1 MRKIVLSIFI
11 TLFFFTGIYSQNIVK
26 GIVIDSDSEDPLQGV
41 LVSVL
46 STPSSQVTDLN
57 GAFMLKNLSNG
68 SYIVEIK
75 LVGYETQN
83 FPVEFLGKT
92 IDLGTILFYK
102 DITEDQDLSLITI
115 TDDELND
122 DASAADNISGLLQAS
137 RDIYLRTAAF
147 EFSSSFYRIK
157 GLDSENGKV
166 LINGIDMN
174 KLYSGR
180 PQWSNWG
187 GLNDVLRNQEFSNGL
202 TPSAY
207 TFGGI
212 LGSTNM
218 NVRASQQRAGTRV
231 SYSSSNRSYVHRMM
245 ATHSSGMTESGW
257 AYTVSASRRSANEG
271 FVEGTMYNANSFF
284 ASIEKKFNDNHSLN
298 FTSITAFN
306 RRGKSAPQTQ
316 EVFDLK
322 GIQYNSYWG
331 YQNNK
336 IRNSRIKDVSEPIL
350 MLNHYWTINESTSL
364 NTNVSYQFGKTGN
377 SRIDNNGT
385 RVDGTAVDGNG
396 NPYIVNLGASNPDPT
411 YYQKLPSYGLRQG
424 YSNIYGIQ
432 QDFLNDGQLN
442 WNSLYNANL
451 NPKNGGNSSYVL
463 YEDRND
469 DTQFTVNS
477 ILDKEISENIAI
489 NARVQYTKLESKN
502 FAEVIDLLGGTG
514 YLDADSFADSF
525 DEKQN
530 DLLNPLNVVAEGD
543 KFKYNFNLNSNVID
557 AFVQGQFKYNKVDFY
572 IAGNVSTT
580 SHQRDG
586 LFQNGGF
593 ASNSLGKSEKL
604 SFTNYGAKGGA
615 TYKLTGR
622 HLFDINAGYLTKAP
636 NLRNSFS
643 NSRENN
649 SIVSKLVGGI
659 PVNNLINEKV
669 LSADASYIFR
679 GPILQ
684 AKLTGFYTKIQDA
697 TEISFFFADGIGG
710 DNTAFV
716 QEILSGIDKK
726 HFGAEF
732 GIEAQVTP
740 TIKLKA
746 AGNFGQYTYDN
757 NPNLYLTT
765 ENNTRSQDAG
775 FVDGRKDFGTSNL
788 KNYKLAA
795 GPQTAYSV
803 GFEYRDPNYW
813 FVGATANFFDNVY
826 VDIAPLTRTS
836 NFADDGGV
844 PFNDYDPEIARQLLQ
859 QEQFDNY
866 MVVNMIGGKSW
877 KIGNQ
882 YISLFASL
890 GNIFDT
896 KYKSGG
902 FEQGRNANYRQLKE
916 DKGLDT
922 PVFGNKY
929 WFGRGTTYF
938 LNISYRF

>member
-1 MRKIVLSIFI
+1 MKNFI
-11 TLFFFTGIYSQNIVK
+11 TTLLLFFGIIFGTVAQNVIK
-26 GIVIDSDSEDPLQGV
+26 GVVVDSEKNTQLKGVAINVKKNTANTFTNDNGVFILQ
-41 LVSVL
+41 
-46 STPSSQVTDLN
+46 
-57 GAFMLKNLSNG
+57 NLTNG
-68 SYIVEIK
+68 SYVLEISFK
-75 LVGYETQN
+75 GYETQN
-83 FPVEFLGKT
+83 FPVELSGT
-92 IDLGTILFYK
+92 TVDLGTVLLY
-102 DITEDQDLSLITI
+102 EDLSEEEDLSTVTL

-122 DASAADNISGLLQAS
+122 DTSAADNISGLLQAS

-147 EFSSSFYRIK
+147 EFSSSFFRIR

-166 LINGIDMN
+166 LINGIEMN
-174 KLYSGR
+174 KLYNGR

-202 TPSAY
+202 RASDY

-212 LGSTNM
+212 LGSTNI
-218 NVRASQQRAGTRV
+218 NVRPSEQRTGTRI
-231 SYSSSNRSYVHRMM
+231 SYASSNRSYIHRAM
-245 ATHSSGMTESGW
+245 ATHSTGLSEDGW
-257 AYTVSASRRSANEG
+257 AFTVAASRREGREG
-271 FVEGTMYNANSFF
+271 FVDGTMYNATSFF
-284 ASIEKKFNDNHSLN
+284 GSVEKKFNDKHSLS
-298 FTSITAFN
+298 FTSITALN

-316 EVFDLK
+316 EVFDLR

-331 YQNNK
+331 TQDGK
-336 IRNSRIKDVSEPIL
+336 IRNSRIKEVSEPIL
-350 MLNHYWTINESTSL
+350 MLNHYWDINETTSL
-364 NTNVSYQFGKTGN
+364 NTNASYQTGNIGN

-385 RVDGTAVDGNG
+385 KVDGDAVDGEG

-424 YSNIYGIQ
+424 YSNIYEIQ
-432 QDFLNDGQLN
+432 QNFVNDGQLN
-442 WNSLYNANL
+442 WNSLYNANA
-451 NPKNGGNSSYVL
+451 NTNNNGNSSYVL

-469 DTQFTVNS
+469 DTQFTVNT
-477 ILDKEISENIAI
+477 ILNKDISDDFKL
-489 NARVQYTKLESKN
+489 NARVQYTQLTSKN
-502 FAEVIDLLGGTG
+502 FAEIIDLLGGTG
-514 YLDADSFADSF
+514 YLDADSFADTF

-530 DLLNPLNVVAEGD
+530 NLLNPLYIAGTGD
-543 KFKYNFNLNSNVID
+543 VFKYNFNLYSNVVD
-557 AFVQGQFKYNKVDFY
+557 GFLQGQFKFNKVDFY
-572 IAGNVSTT
+572 LATSISNT

-593 ASNSLGKSEKL
+593 PENSYGKSEEL
-604 SFTNYGAKGGA
+604 NFTNYGAKGGM
-615 TYKLTGR
+615 TYKISGR
-622 HLFDINAGYLTKAP
+622 HIVDINAGYLTKAP

-649 SIVSKLVGGI
+649 NTVE
-659 PVNNLINEKV
+659 NLTSEKV

-679 GPILQ
+679 GPFLQ
-684 AKLTGFYTKIQDA
+684 AKLTGYYTKIQDA

-732 GIEAQVTP
+732 GVEAQVTP

-775 FVDGRKDFGTSNL
+775 FIDGRKDFGASNL

-803 GFEYRDPNYW
+803 GFEYRDPDYW
-813 FVGATANFFDNVY
+813 FVSATANFFDNVY

-836 NFADDGGV
+836 NFADDGGI
-844 PFNDYDPEIARQLLQ
+844 PFNDYDEDIARQLLQ
-859 QEQFDNY
+859 QERFDNY

-882 YISLFASL
+882 YISLFASV

-916 DKGLDT
+916 DKSLDI

-938 LNISYRF
+938 LSLNYRF

>member
-1 MRKIVLSIFI
+1 MKKFI
-11 TLFFFTGIYSQNIVK
+11 TTLLLFFGIIFSTVAQNVIK
-26 GIVIDSDSEDPLQGV
+26 GVVVDSEKNTQLQGV
-41 LVSVL
+41 AINVKKNMVSTL
-46 STPSSQVTDLN
+46 TNEN
-57 GAFMLKNLSNG
+57 GVFILQNLING
-68 SYIVEIK
+68 SYVLEISFK
-75 LVGYETQN
+75 GYETQN
-83 FPVEFLGKT
+83 FPVELSGT
-92 IDLGTILFYK
+92 TVDLGNILLYEDF
-102 DITEDQDLSLITI
+102 TEEEDLSTVTL

-122 DASAADNISGLLQAS
+122 DTSAADNISGLLQAS

-147 EFSSSFYRIK
+147 EFSSSFFRIR

-166 LINGIDMN
+166 LINGIEMN
-174 KLYSGR
+174 KLYNGR

-202 TPSAY
+202 RASDY

-212 LGSTNM
+212 LGSTNI
-218 NVRASQQRAGTRV
+218 NVRPSEQRTGTRI
-231 SYSSSNRSYVHRMM
+231 SYASSNRSYIHRAM
-245 ATHSSGMTESGW
+245 ATYSSGLSEDGW
-257 AYTVSASRRSANEG
+257 AFTVAASRREGREG
-271 FVEGTMYNANSFF
+271 FVDGTMYNATSFF
-284 ASIEKKFNDNHSLN
+284 GSVEKKFNDKHSLS
-298 FTSITAFN
+298 FTSITALN

-316 EVFDLK
+316 EVFDLR

-331 YQNNK
+331 TQDGK
-336 IRNSRIKDVSEPIL
+336 IRNSRIKEVSEPIL
-350 MLNHYWTINESTSL
+350 MLNHYWDINETTSL
-364 NTNVSYQFGKTGN
+364 NTNASYQTGKIGN

-385 RVDGTAVDGNG
+385 KVDGNAVDGEG
-396 NPYIVNLGASNPDPT
+396 NPYIINLGASNPDPT

-424 YSNIYGIQ
+424 YSNIYEIEQ
-432 QDFLNDGQLN
+432 NFINDGQLN
-442 WNSLYNANL
+442 WNSLYNANA
-451 NPKNGGNSSYVL
+451 NTNNNGNSSYAL

-469 DTQFTVNS
+469 DTQFTINT
-477 ILDKEISENIAI
+477 ILNKDISDNVKL
-489 NARVQYTKLESKN
+489 NARIQYTQLTSKN
-502 FAEVIDLLGGTG
+502 FAEIIDLLGGTG
-514 YLDADSFADSF
+514 YLDADAFADTF
-525 DEKQN
+525 EEKQN
-530 DLLNPLNVVAEGD
+530 NLLNPLYIAGVGD
-543 KFKYNFNLNSNVID
+543 AFKYNFNLYSNVVD
-557 AFVQGQFKYNKVDFY
+557 GFVQGQFKFNKVDFY
-572 IAGNVSTT
+572 LASSISNT

-593 ASNSLGKSEKL
+593 PDNSYGKSEEL
-604 SFTNYGAKGGA
+604 NFTNYATKAGM
-615 TYKLTGR
+615 TYKISGR
-622 HLFDINAGYLTKAP
+622 HIVDINAGYLTKAP

-649 SIVSKLVGGI
+649 NTVE
-659 PVNNLINEKV
+659 NLTSEKV
-669 LSADASYIFR
+669 LSADASYVYR
-679 GPILQ
+679 GPFLQ
-684 AKLTGFYTKIQDA
+684 AKLTGYYTKIQDA

-746 AGNFGQYTYDN
+746 AGNLGQYTYDN

-775 FVDGRKDFGTSNL
+775 FIDGRKVFGTSNL

-803 GFEYRDPNYW
+803 GFEYRDPDYW
-813 FVGATANFFDNVY
+813 FVSTTANFFDNVY

-836 NFADDGGV
+836 NFADDGGI
-844 PFNDYDPEIARQLLQ
+844 PFNDYDEDIARQLLQ
-859 QEQFDNY
+859 QERFDNY

-882 YISLFASL
+882 YISLFASI

-916 DKGLDT
+916 DKSLDI

-938 LNISYRF
+938 LSLNYRF

>member
-1 MRKIVLSIFI
+1 MKKFISTLLLFLGIILS
-11 TLFFFTGIYSQNIVK
+11 TAAQNVIK
-26 GIVIDSDSEDPLQGV
+26 GVVVDSEKNTQLKGVAINVKNNTANTLTNENGVFILQ
-41 LVSVL
+41 
-46 STPSSQVTDLN
+46 
-57 GAFMLKNLSNG
+57 NLTNG
-68 SYIVEIK
+68 SYVLEISLK
-75 LVGYETQN
+75 GYETQN
-83 FPVEFLGKT
+83 FPVELSGST
-92 IDLGTILFYK
+92 VDLGNILLY
-102 DITEDQDLSLITI
+102 EDLSEEEDLSTVTL

-122 DASAADNISGLLQAS
+122 DTSAADNISGLLQAS
-137 RDIYLRTAAF
+137 RDVYLRTAAF
-147 EFSSSFYRIK
+147 EFSSSFFRIR

-166 LINGIDMN
+166 LINGIEMN
-174 KLYSGR
+174 KLYNGR

-202 TPSAY
+202 RASDY

-212 LGSTNM
+212 LGSTNI
-218 NVRASQQRAGTRV
+218 NVRPSEQRTGTRI
-231 SYSSSNRSYVHRMM
+231 SYASSNRSYTHRAM
-245 ATHSSGMTESGW
+245 ATHSTGLSEDGW
-257 AYTVSASRRSANEG
+257 AFTLAASRREGREG
-271 FVEGTMYNANSFF
+271 FVDGTMYNATSFF
-284 ASIEKKFNDNHSLN
+284 GSVEKKFNDKHSLS
-298 FTSITAFN
+298 FTSITALN

-316 EVFDLK
+316 EVFDLR

-331 YQNNK
+331 TQDGK
-336 IRNSRIKDVSEPIL
+336 IRNSRIKEVSEPIL
-350 MLNHYWTINESTSL
+350 MLNHYWDINETTSL
-364 NTNVSYQFGKTGN
+364 NTNVSYQTGNIGN

-385 RVDGTAVDGNG
+385 KVDGDAVDGEG
-396 NPYIVNLGASNPDPT
+396 NPYIINLGASNPDPT

-424 YSNIYGIQ
+424 YSNIYEIQ
-432 QDFLNDGQLN
+432 QNFVNDGQLN
-442 WNSLYNANL
+442 WNSLYNANA
-451 NPKNGGNSSYVL
+451 NSNNNGNSSYVL

-469 DTQFTVNS
+469 DTQFTVNT
-477 ILDKEISENIAI
+477 ILNKDISDNFKL
-489 NARVQYTKLESKN
+489 NARVQYTQLTSKN
-502 FAEVIDLLGGTG
+502 FAEIIDLLGGTG
-514 YLDADSFADSF
+514 YLDADSFADTF

-530 DLLNPLNVVAEGD
+530 NLLNPLYIAGVGD
-543 KFKYNFNLNSNVID
+543 VFKYNFNLYSNVVD
-557 AFVQGQFKYNKVDFY
+557 GFLQGQFKFNKVDFY
-572 IAGNVSTT
+572 LATSISNT

-593 ASNSLGKSEKL
+593 VDNSFGKSEEL
-604 SFTNYGAKGGA
+604 NFTNYGAKGGM
-615 TYKLTGR
+615 TYKISGR
-622 HLFDINAGYLTKAP
+622 HIVDINAGYLTKAP

-649 SIVSKLVGGI
+649 NTVE
-659 PVNNLINEKV
+659 NLTSEKV
-669 LSADASYIFR
+669 ISADASYIFR
-679 GPILQ
+679 GPFLQ
-684 AKLTGFYTKIQDA
+684 AKLTGYYTKIQDA

-732 GIEAQVTP
+732 GVEAQVTP

-746 AGNFGQYTYDN
+746 AGNVGQYTYDN

-775 FVDGRKDFGTSNL
+775 FIDGRKDFGASNL

-803 GFEYRDPNYW
+803 GFEYRDPDYW
-813 FVGATANFFDNVY
+813 FVSATANFFDNVY

-836 NFADDGGV
+836 NFADDGGI
-844 PFNDYDPEIARQLLQ
+844 PFNDYDEDIARQLLQ
-859 QEQFDNY
+859 QERFDNY

-882 YISLFASL
+882 YISLFASI

-916 DKGLDT
+916 DKSLDI

-938 LNISYRF
+938 LSLNYRF

>member
-1 MRKIVLSIFI
+1 MKKFI
-11 TLFFFTGIYSQNIVK
+11 TTLLLFFGIILSTAAQNVIK
-26 GIVIDSDSEDPLQGV
+26 GVVVDSEKNTQLKGVAINVKKNTANTITNENGVFILQ
-41 LVSVL
+41 
-46 STPSSQVTDLN
+46 
-57 GAFMLKNLSNG
+57 NLTNG
-68 SYIVEIK
+68 SYVLEISLK
-75 LVGYETQN
+75 GYETQN
-83 FPVEFLGKT
+83 FPVELSGST
-92 IDLGTILFYK
+92 VDLGNILLY
-102 DITEDQDLSLITI
+102 EDLSEEEDLSTVTL

-122 DASAADNISGLLQAS
+122 DTSAADNISGLLQSS

-147 EFSSSFYRIK
+147 EFSSSFFRIR

-166 LINGIDMN
+166 LINGIEMN
-174 KLYSGR
+174 KLYNGR

-202 TPSAY
+202 RASDY

-212 LGSTNM
+212 LGSTNI
-218 NVRASQQRAGTRV
+218 NVRPSEQRTGTRI
-231 SYSSSNRSYVHRMM
+231 SYASSNRSYTHRAM
-245 ATHSSGMTESGW
+245 ATHSTGLSEDGW
-257 AYTVSASRRSANEG
+257 AFTVAASRREGREG
-271 FVEGTMYNANSFF
+271 FVDGTLYNATSFF
-284 ASIEKKFNDNHSLN
+284 GSVEKKFNDKHSLT
-298 FTSITAFN
+298 FTSITALN

-316 EVFDLK
+316 EVFDLR

-331 YQNNK
+331 TQNGK
-336 IRNSRIKDVSEPIL
+336 IRNSRIKEVSEPIL
-350 MLNHYWTINESTSL
+350 MLNHYWDINETTSL
-364 NTNVSYQFGKTGN
+364 NTNASYQTGKIGN

-385 RVDGTAVDGNG
+385 KVDGEALDGEG
-396 NPYIVNLGASNPDPT
+396 NPYIINLGASNPDPT

-424 YSNIYGIQ
+424 YSNIYEIQ
-432 QDFLNDGQLN
+432 QNFVNDGQLN
-442 WNSLYNANL
+442 WNSLYNANA
-451 NPKNGGNSSYVL
+451 NANNNGNSSYVL

-469 DTQFTVNS
+469 DTQFTINT
-477 ILDKEISENIAI
+477 ILNKDISDNFKL
-489 NARVQYTKLESKN
+489 NAKVQYTQLTSKN
-502 FAEVIDLLGGTG
+502 FAEIIDLLGGTG
-514 YLDADSFADSF
+514 YLDADSFADTF

-530 DLLNPLNVVAEGD
+530 NLLNPLFIAGVGD
-543 KFKYNFNLNSNVID
+543 VFKYNFNLYSNVVD
-557 AFVQGQFKYNKVDFY
+557 GFLQGQFKFNKVDFY
-572 IAGNVSTT
+572 LAASISNT

-593 ASNSLGKSEKL
+593 TESSYGKSEEL
-604 SFTNYGAKGGA
+604 NFTNYGTKGGM
-615 TYKLTGR
+615 TYKISGR
-622 HLFDINAGYLTKAP
+622 HIFDINAGYLTKAP

-649 SIVSKLVGGI
+649 NTVE
-659 PVNNLINEKV
+659 NLTSEKV
-669 LSADASYIFR
+669 LSADASYIYR
-679 GPILQ
+679 GPFLQ
-684 AKLTGFYTKIQDA
+684 AKLTGYYTKIQDA

-732 GIEAQVTP
+732 GVEAQVTP

-775 FVDGRKDFGTSNL
+775 FIDGRKDFGASNL

-803 GFEYRDPNYW
+803 GFEYRDPDYW
-813 FVGATANFFDNVY
+813 FVSATANFFDNVY

-836 NFADDGGV
+836 NFADDGGI
-844 PFNDYDPEIARQLLQ
+844 PFNDYDEDIARQLLQ
-859 QEQFDNY
+859 QERFDNY

-882 YISLFASL
+882 YISLFASI

-916 DKGLDT
+916 DKSLDI

-938 LNISYRF
+938 LSLNYRF

>member
-1 MRKIVLSIFI
+1 MKNFI
-11 TLFFFTGIYSQNIVK
+11 TTLLLFFGIIFGTVAQNVIK
-26 GIVIDSDSEDPLQGV
+26 GVVVDSEKNTQLKGVAINVKKNTANTFTNDNGVFILQN
-41 LVSVL
+41 L
-46 STPSSQVTDLN
+46 TN
-57 GAFMLKNLSNG
+57 GAYVLQISFK
-68 SYIVEIK
+68 
-75 LVGYETQN
+75 GYETQN
-83 FPVEFLGKT
+83 FPVELSGT
-92 IDLGTILFYK
+92 TVDLGTILLY
-102 DITEDQDLSLITI
+102 EDLNEEEDLSTVTL

-122 DASAADNISGLLQAS
+122 DTSAADNISGLLQAS

-147 EFSSSFYRIK
+147 EFSSSFFRIR

-166 LINGIDMN
+166 LINGIEMN
-174 KLYSGR
+174 KLYNGR

-202 TPSAY
+202 RASDY

-212 LGSTNM
+212 LGSTNI
-218 NVRASQQRAGTRV
+218 NVRPSEQRTGTRI
-231 SYSSSNRSYVHRMM
+231 SYASSNRSYTHRAM
-245 ATHSSGMTESGW
+245 ATHSTGLSEDGW
-257 AYTVSASRRSANEG
+257 AFTLAASRREGREG
-271 FVEGTMYNANSFF
+271 FVDGTMYNATSFF
-284 ASIEKKFNDNHSLN
+284 GSVEKKFNDKHSLS
-298 FTSITAFN
+298 FTSITALN

-316 EVFDLK
+316 EVFDLR

-331 YQNNK
+331 TQDGK
-336 IRNSRIKDVSEPIL
+336 IRNSRIKEVSEPIL
-350 MLNHYWTINESTSL
+350 MLNHYWDINETTSL
-364 NTNVSYQFGKTGN
+364 NTNASYQTGNIGN

-385 RVDGTAVDGNG
+385 KVDGDAVDGEG

-424 YSNIYGIQ
+424 YSNIYEIQ
-432 QDFLNDGQLN
+432 QNFVNDGQLN
-442 WNSLYNANL
+442 WNSLYNANA
-451 NPKNGGNSSYVL
+451 NTNNNGNSSYVL

-469 DTQFTVNS
+469 DTQFTVNT
-477 ILDKEISENIAI
+477 ILNKDISDDFKL
-489 NARVQYTKLESKN
+489 NARVQYTQLTSKN
-502 FAEVIDLLGGTG
+502 FAEIIDLLGGTG
-514 YLDADSFADSF
+514 YLDADSFADTF

-530 DLLNPLNVVAEGD
+530 NLLNPLYIAGTGD
-543 KFKYNFNLNSNVID
+543 VFKYNFNLYSNVVD
-557 AFVQGQFKYNKVDFY
+557 GFLQGQFKFNKVDFY
-572 IAGNVSTT
+572 LATSISNT

-593 ASNSLGKSEKL
+593 PENSYGKSEEL
-604 SFTNYGAKGGA
+604 NFTNYGAKGGM
-615 TYKLTGR
+615 TYKISGR
-622 HLFDINAGYLTKAP
+622 HIVDINAGYLTKAP

-649 SIVSKLVGGI
+649 NTVE
-659 PVNNLINEKV
+659 NLTSEKV

-679 GPILQ
+679 GPFLQ
-684 AKLTGFYTKIQDA
+684 AKLTGYYTKIQDA

-732 GIEAQVTP
+732 GVEAQVTP

-775 FVDGRKDFGTSNL
+775 FIDGRKDFGASNL

-803 GFEYRDPNYW
+803 GFEYRDPDYW
-813 FVGATANFFDNVY
+813 FVSATANFFDNVY

-836 NFADDGGV
+836 NFADDGGI
-844 PFNDYDPEIARQLLQ
+844 PFNDYDEDIARQLLQ
-859 QEQFDNY
+859 QERFDNY

-882 YISLFASL
+882 YISLFASI

-916 DKGLDT
+916 DKSLDI

-938 LNISYRF
+938 LSLNYRF

>member
-1 MRKIVLSIFI
+1 MKKFISTLLLFLGIILS
-11 TLFFFTGIYSQNIVK
+11 TAAQNVIK
-26 GIVIDSDSEDPLQGV
+26 GVVVDSEKNTQLKGVAINVKNNTANTLTNENGVFILQ
-41 LVSVL
+41 
-46 STPSSQVTDLN
+46 
-57 GAFMLKNLSNG
+57 NLTNG
-68 SYIVEIK
+68 SYVLEISLK
-75 LVGYETQN
+75 GYETQN
-83 FPVEFLGKT
+83 FPVELSGST
-92 IDLGTILFYK
+92 VDLGNILLY
-102 DITEDQDLSLITI
+102 EDLSEEEDLSTVTL

-122 DASAADNISGLLQAS
+122 DTSAADNISGLLQAS

-147 EFSSSFYRIK
+147 EFSSSFFRIR

-166 LINGIDMN
+166 LINGIEMN
-174 KLYSGR
+174 KLYNGR

-202 TPSAY
+202 RASDY

-212 LGSTNM
+212 LGSTNI
-218 NVRASQQRAGTRV
+218 NVRPSEQRTGTRI
-231 SYSSSNRSYVHRMM
+231 SYASSNRSYTHRAM
-245 ATHSSGMTESGW
+245 ATHSTGLSEDGW
-257 AYTVSASRRSANEG
+257 AFTVAASRREGREG
-271 FVEGTMYNANSFF
+271 FVDGTLYNATSFF
-284 ASIEKKFNDNHSLN
+284 GSVEKKFNDKHSLS
-298 FTSITAFN
+298 FTSITALN

-316 EVFDLK
+316 EVFDLR

-331 YQNNK
+331 TQNGK
-336 IRNSRIKDVSEPIL
+336 IRNSRIKEVSEPIL
-350 MLNHYWTINESTSL
+350 MLNHYWDINETTSL
-364 NTNVSYQFGKTGN
+364 NTNASYQTGKIGN

-385 RVDGTAVDGNG
+385 KVDGDALDGEG
-396 NPYIVNLGASNPDPT
+396 NPYIINLGASNPDPT

-424 YSNIYGIQ
+424 YSNIYEIQ
-432 QDFLNDGQLN
+432 QNFVNDGQLN
-442 WNSLYNANL
+442 WNSLYNANT
-451 NPKNGGNSSYVL
+451 NANNNGNSSYVL

-469 DTQFTVNS
+469 DTQFTINT
-477 ILDKEISENIAI
+477 ILNKDISDNFKL
-489 NARVQYTKLESKN
+489 NARVQYTQLTSKN
-502 FAEVIDLLGGTG
+502 FAEIIDLLGGTG
-514 YLDADSFADSF
+514 YLDADSFADTF

-530 DLLNPLNVVAEGD
+530 NLLNPLFIAGVGD
-543 KFKYNFNLNSNVID
+543 VFKYNFNLYSDVVD
-557 AFVQGQFKYNKVDFY
+557 GFLQGQFKFNKVDFY
-572 IAGNVSTT
+572 LATSISNT
-580 SHQRDG
+580 SHQREG

-593 ASNSLGKSEKL
+593 TETSYGKSEEL
-604 SFTNYGAKGGA
+604 NFTNYGAKGGM
-615 TYKLTGR
+615 TYKISGR
-622 HLFDINAGYLTKAP
+622 HIFDINAGYLTKAP

-649 SIVSKLVGGI
+649 NTVE
-659 PVNNLINEKV
+659 NLTSEKV
-669 LSADASYIFR
+669 LSADASYVYR
-679 GPILQ
+679 GPFLQ
-684 AKLTGFYTKIQDA
+684 AKLTGYYTKIQDA

-732 GIEAQVTP
+732 GVEAQVTP

-775 FVDGRKDFGTSNL
+775 FIDGRKDFGASNL

-803 GFEYRDPNYW
+803 GFEYRDPDYW
-813 FVGATANFFDNVY
+813 FVSATANFFDNVY

-836 NFADDGGV
+836 NFADDGGI
-844 PFNDYDPEIARQLLQ
+844 PFNDYDEEIARQLLQ
-859 QEQFDNY
+859 QERFDNY

-882 YISLFASL
+882 YISLFASI

-916 DKGLDT
+916 DKSLDI

-938 LNISYRF
+938 LSLNYRF

>member
-1 MRKIVLSIFI
+1 MKKFI
-11 TLFFFTGIYSQNIVK
+11 TALLLFFGIIFSTSAQNIIK
-26 GIVIDSDSEDPLQGV
+26 GVIVDSEKNTQLKGVAIKVKKNTISTLTNENGVFILQ
-41 LVSVL
+41 
-46 STPSSQVTDLN
+46 
-57 GAFMLKNLSNG
+57 NLMNG
-68 SYIVEIK
+68 SYVLEISFN
-75 LVGYETQN
+75 GYETQN
-83 FPVEFLGKT
+83 FPVELSGTT
-92 IDLGTILFYK
+92 IDLGTILLYE
-102 DITEDQDLSLITI
+102 DLTEEEDLSTVTL

-122 DASAADNISGLLQAS
+122 DTSAADNISGLLQAS

-147 EFSSSFYRIK
+147 EFSSSFFRIR

-166 LINGIDMN
+166 LINGIEMN
-174 KLYSGR
+174 KLYNGR

-202 TPSAY
+202 RASDY

-212 LGSTNM
+212 LGSTNI
-218 NVRASQQRAGTRV
+218 NVRPSEQRTGTRI
-231 SYSSSNRSYVHRMM
+231 SYASSNRSYVHRVM
-245 ATHSSGMTESGW
+245 ATHSTGLSEDGW
-257 AYTVSASRRSANEG
+257 AFTVAASRREGREG
-271 FVEGTMYNANSFF
+271 FVDGTMYNATSFF
-284 ASIEKKFNDNHSLN
+284 GSVEKKFNDKHSLS
-298 FTSITAFN
+298 FTSITALN

-316 EVFDLK
+316 EVFDLR

-331 YQNNK
+331 SQNGK
-336 IRNSRIKDVSEPIL
+336 IRNSRIKEVSEPIL
-350 MLNHYWTINESTSL
+350 MLNHYWDINENTSL
-364 NTNVSYQFGKTGN
+364 NTNVSYQTGKIGN

-385 RVDGTAVDGNG
+385 KVDGDAVDGEG
-396 NPYIVNLGASNPDPT
+396 NPYIINLGASNPDPT

-424 YSNIYGIQ
+424 YSNIYEIQ
-432 QDFLNDGQLN
+432 QNFINDGQLD
-442 WNSLYNANL
+442 WNSLYNANA
-451 NPKNGGNSSYVL
+451 NANNNGNSSYVL

-469 DTQFTVNS
+469 DTQFTINT
-477 ILDKEISENIAI
+477 ILNKDLSDNFKI
-489 NARVQYTKLESKN
+489 NARVQYTQLTSKN
-502 FAEVIDLLGGTG
+502 FAEIIDLLGGTG
-514 YLDADSFADSF
+514 YLDADSFADTF

-530 DLLNPLNVVAEGD
+530 NLLNPLYIAGAGD
-543 KFKYNFNLNSNVID
+543 RFKYNFDLHSNVVD
-557 AFVQGQFKYNKVDFY
+557 GFLQGQFKFNKVDFY
-572 IAGNVSTT
+572 LATTISNT

-586 LFQNGGF
+586 LYQNGGF
-593 ASNSLGKSEKL
+593 PDNSYGKSEEL
-604 SFTNYGAKGGA
+604 NFTNYGAKGGM
-615 TYKLTGR
+615 TYKISGR
-622 HLFDINAGYLTKAP
+622 HILDINAGYLTKAP

-649 SIVSKLVGGI
+649 NTVE
-659 PVNNLINEKV
+659 NLTSEKV

-679 GPILQ
+679 GPFLQ
-684 AKLTGFYTKIQDA
+684 AKLTGYYTKIQDA

-732 GIEAQVTP
+732 GVEAQVTP

-746 AGNFGQYTYDN
+746 AGNLGQYTYDN

-765 ENNTRSQDAG
+765 ENNTRSLDAG
-775 FVDGRKDFGTSNL
+775 FIDGRKDFGVSNL

-803 GFEYRDPNYW
+803 GFEYRDPDYW
-813 FVGATANFFDNVY
+813 FVSATANFFDNVY

-836 NFADDGGV
+836 NFADDGGI
-844 PFNDYDPEIARQLLQ
+844 PFNDYDEDIARQLLQ
-859 QEQFDNY
+859 QEKFDNY

-882 YISLFASL
+882 YISLFASI
-890 GNIFDT
+890 GNLFNT
-896 KYKSGG
+896 RYKSGG

-916 DKGLDT
+916 DKSLDI

-938 LNISYRF
+938 LSLNYRF

>member
-1 MRKIVLSIFI
+1 MKNFI
-11 TLFFFTGIYSQNIVK
+11 TTLLLFFGVIFGTVAQNVIK
-26 GIVIDSDSEDPLQGV
+26 GVVVDSEKNTQLKGVAINVKKNTANTVTNDNGVFILQ
-41 LVSVL
+41 
-46 STPSSQVTDLN
+46 
-57 GAFMLKNLSNG
+57 NLTNG
-68 SYIVEIK
+68 SYVLEISFK
-75 LVGYETQN
+75 GYETQN
-83 FPVEFLGKT
+83 FPVELSGT
-92 IDLGTILFYK
+92 TVDLGTVLLY
-102 DITEDQDLSLITI
+102 ENLSEEEDLSTVTL

-122 DASAADNISGLLQAS
+122 DTSAADNISGLLQAS

-147 EFSSSFYRIK
+147 EFSSSFFRIR

-166 LINGIDMN
+166 LINGIEMN
-174 KLYSGR
+174 KLYNGR

-202 TPSAY
+202 RASDY

-212 LGSTNM
+212 LGSTNI
-218 NVRASQQRAGTRV
+218 NVRPSEQRTGTRI
-231 SYSSSNRSYVHRMM
+231 SYASSNRSYIHRAM
-245 ATHSSGMTESGW
+245 ATHSTGLSEDGW
-257 AYTVSASRRSANEG
+257 AFTVAASRREGREG
-271 FVEGTMYNANSFF
+271 FVDGTMYNATSFF
-284 ASIEKKFNDNHSLN
+284 GSVEKKFNDKHSLS
-298 FTSITAFN
+298 FTSITALN

-316 EVFDLK
+316 EVFDLR

-331 YQNNK
+331 TQDGK
-336 IRNSRIKDVSEPIL
+336 IRNSRIKEVSEPIL
-350 MLNHYWTINESTSL
+350 MLNHYWDINETTSL
-364 NTNVSYQFGKTGN
+364 NTNASYQTGNIGN

-385 RVDGTAVDGNG
+385 KVDGDAVDGEG

-424 YSNIYGIQ
+424 YSNIYEIQ
-432 QDFLNDGQLN
+432 QNFVNDGQLN
-442 WNSLYNANL
+442 WNSLYNANA
-451 NPKNGGNSSYVL
+451 NTNNNGNSSYVL

-469 DTQFTVNS
+469 DTQFTVNT
-477 ILDKEISENIAI
+477 ILNKDISDDFKL
-489 NARVQYTKLESKN
+489 NARVQYTQLTSKN
-502 FAEVIDLLGGTG
+502 FAEIIDLLGGTG
-514 YLDADSFADSF
+514 YLDADSFADTF

-530 DLLNPLNVVAEGD
+530 NLLNPLYIAGTGD
-543 KFKYNFNLNSNVID
+543 VFKYNFNLYSNVVD
-557 AFVQGQFKYNKVDFY
+557 GFLQGQFKFNKVDFY
-572 IAGNVSTT
+572 LATSISNT

-593 ASNSLGKSEKL
+593 PENSYGKSEEL
-604 SFTNYGAKGGA
+604 NFTNYGAKGGM
-615 TYKLTGR
+615 TYKISGR
-622 HLFDINAGYLTKAP
+622 HIVDINAGYLTKAP

-649 SIVSKLVGGI
+649 NTVE
-659 PVNNLINEKV
+659 NLTSEKV

-679 GPILQ
+679 GPFLQ
-684 AKLTGFYTKIQDA
+684 AKLTGYYTKIQDA

-732 GIEAQVTP
+732 GVEAQVTP

-775 FVDGRKDFGTSNL
+775 FIDGRKDFGASNL

-803 GFEYRDPNYW
+803 GFEYRDPDYW
-813 FVGATANFFDNVY
+813 FVSATANFFDNVY

-836 NFADDGGV
+836 NFADDGGI
-844 PFNDYDPEIARQLLQ
+844 PFNDYDEDIARQLLQ
-859 QEQFDNY
+859 QERFDNY

-882 YISLFASL
+882 YISLFASI

-916 DKGLDT
+916 DKSLDI

-938 LNISYRF
+938 LSLNYRF

>member
-1 MRKIVLSIFI
+1 MKNFI
-11 TLFFFTGIYSQNIVK
+11 TTLLLFFGIIFGTVAQNVIK
-26 GIVIDSDSEDPLQGV
+26 GVVVDSEKNTQLKGVAINVKKNTANTFTNDNGVFILQ
-41 LVSVL
+41 
-46 STPSSQVTDLN
+46 
-57 GAFMLKNLSNG
+57 NLTNG
-68 SYIVEIK
+68 SYVLEISLK
-75 LVGYETQN
+75 GYETQN
-83 FPVEFLGKT
+83 FPVELSGT
-92 IDLGTILFYK
+92 TVDLGTVLLY
-102 DITEDQDLSLITI
+102 EDLSEEEDLSTVTL

-122 DASAADNISGLLQAS
+122 DTSAADNISGLLQAS

-147 EFSSSFYRIK
+147 EFSSSFFRIR

-166 LINGIDMN
+166 LINGIEMN
-174 KLYSGR
+174 KLYNGR

-202 TPSAY
+202 RASDY

-212 LGSTNM
+212 LGSTNI
-218 NVRASQQRAGTRV
+218 NVRPSEQRTGTRI
-231 SYSSSNRSYVHRMM
+231 SYASSNRSYIHRAM
-245 ATHSSGMTESGW
+245 ATHSTGLSEDGW
-257 AYTVSASRRSANEG
+257 AFTVAASRREGREG
-271 FVEGTMYNANSFF
+271 FVDGTMYNATSFF
-284 ASIEKKFNDNHSLN
+284 GSVEKKFNDKHSLS
-298 FTSITAFN
+298 FTSITALN

-316 EVFDLK
+316 EVFDLR

-331 YQNNK
+331 TQDGK
-336 IRNSRIKDVSEPIL
+336 IRNSRIKEVSEPIL
-350 MLNHYWTINESTSL
+350 MLNHYWDINETTSL
-364 NTNVSYQFGKTGN
+364 NTNASYQTGNIGN

-385 RVDGTAVDGNG
+385 KVDGDAVDGEG

-424 YSNIYGIQ
+424 YSNIYEIQ
-432 QDFLNDGQLN
+432 QNFVNDGQLN
-442 WNSLYNANL
+442 WNSLYNANA
-451 NPKNGGNSSYVL
+451 NTNNNGNSSYVL

-469 DTQFTVNS
+469 DTQFTVNT
-477 ILDKEISENIAI
+477 ILNKDISDDFKL
-489 NARVQYTKLESKN
+489 NARVQYTQLTSKN
-502 FAEVIDLLGGTG
+502 FAEIIDLLGGTG
-514 YLDADSFADSF
+514 YLDADSFADTF

-530 DLLNPLNVVAEGD
+530 NLLNPLYIAGTGD
-543 KFKYNFNLNSNVID
+543 VFKYNFNLYSNVVD
-557 AFVQGQFKYNKVDFY
+557 GFLQGQFKFNKVDFY
-572 IAGNVSTT
+572 LATSISNT

-593 ASNSLGKSEKL
+593 PENSYGKSEEL
-604 SFTNYGAKGGA
+604 NFTNYGAKGGM
-615 TYKLTGR
+615 TYKISGR
-622 HLFDINAGYLTKAP
+622 HIVDINAGYLTKAP

-649 SIVSKLVGGI
+649 NTVE
-659 PVNNLINEKV
+659 NLTSEKV

-679 GPILQ
+679 GPFLQ
-684 AKLTGFYTKIQDA
+684 AKLTGYYTKIQDA

-732 GIEAQVTP
+732 GVEAQVTP

-775 FVDGRKDFGTSNL
+775 FIDGRKDFGASNL

-803 GFEYRDPNYW
+803 GFEYRDPDYW
-813 FVGATANFFDNVY
+813 FVSATANFFDNVY

-836 NFADDGGV
+836 NFADDGGI
-844 PFNDYDPEIARQLLQ
+844 PFNDYDEDIARQLLQ
-859 QEQFDNY
+859 QERFDNY

-882 YISLFASL
+882 YISLFASI

-916 DKGLDT
+916 DKSLDI

-938 LNISYRF
+938 LSLNYRF

>member
-1 MRKIVLSIFI
+1 MKNFI
-11 TLFFFTGIYSQNIVK
+11 TTLLLFFGVIFGTVAQNVIK
-26 GIVIDSDSEDPLQGV
+26 GVVVDSEKNTQLKGVAINVKKNTANTATNDNGVFILQ
-41 LVSVL
+41 
-46 STPSSQVTDLN
+46 
-57 GAFMLKNLSNG
+57 NLTNG
-68 SYIVEIK
+68 SYVLEISFK
-75 LVGYETQN
+75 GYETQN
-83 FPVEFLGKT
+83 FPVELSGT
-92 IDLGTILFYK
+92 TVDLGTVLLY
-102 DITEDQDLSLITI
+102 EDLSEEEDLSTVTL

-122 DASAADNISGLLQAS
+122 DTSAADNISGLLQAS

-147 EFSSSFYRIK
+147 EFSSSFFRIR

-166 LINGIDMN
+166 LINGIEMN
-174 KLYSGR
+174 KLYNGR

-202 TPSAY
+202 RASDY

-212 LGSTNM
+212 LGSTNI
-218 NVRASQQRAGTRV
+218 NVRPSEQRTGTRI
-231 SYSSSNRSYVHRMM
+231 SYASSNRSYIHRAM
-245 ATHSSGMTESGW
+245 ATHSTGLSEDGW
-257 AYTVSASRRSANEG
+257 AFTVAASRREGREG
-271 FVEGTMYNANSFF
+271 FVDGTMYNATSFF
-284 ASIEKKFNDNHSLN
+284 GSVEKKFNDKHSLS
-298 FTSITAFN
+298 FTSITALN

-316 EVFDLK
+316 EVFDLR

-331 YQNNK
+331 TQDGK
-336 IRNSRIKDVSEPIL
+336 IRNSRIKEVSEPIL
-350 MLNHYWTINESTSL
+350 MLNHYWDINETTSL
-364 NTNVSYQFGKTGN
+364 NTNASYQTGNIGN

-385 RVDGTAVDGNG
+385 KVDGDAVDGEG

-424 YSNIYGIQ
+424 YSNIYEIQ
-432 QDFLNDGQLN
+432 QNFVNDGQLN
-442 WNSLYNANL
+442 WNSLYNANA
-451 NPKNGGNSSYVL
+451 NTNNNGNSSYVL

-469 DTQFTVNS
+469 DTQFTVNT
-477 ILDKEISENIAI
+477 ILNKDISDDFKL
-489 NARVQYTKLESKN
+489 NARVQYTQLTSKN
-502 FAEVIDLLGGTG
+502 FAEIIDLLGGTG
-514 YLDADSFADSF
+514 YLDADSFADTF

-530 DLLNPLNVVAEGD
+530 NLLNPLYIAGTGD
-543 KFKYNFNLNSNVID
+543 VFKYNFNLYSNVVD
-557 AFVQGQFKYNKVDFY
+557 GFLQGQFKFNKVDFY
-572 IAGNVSTT
+572 LATSISNT

-593 ASNSLGKSEKL
+593 PENSYGKSEEL
-604 SFTNYGAKGGA
+604 NFTNYGAKGGM
-615 TYKLTGR
+615 TYKISGR
-622 HLFDINAGYLTKAP
+622 HIVDINAGYLTKAP

-649 SIVSKLVGGI
+649 NTVE
-659 PVNNLINEKV
+659 NLTSEKV

-679 GPILQ
+679 GPFLQ
-684 AKLTGFYTKIQDA
+684 AKLTGYYTKIQDA

-732 GIEAQVTP
+732 GVEAQVTP

-775 FVDGRKDFGTSNL
+775 FIDGRKDFGAANL

-803 GFEYRDPNYW
+803 GFEYRDPDYW
-813 FVGATANFFDNVY
+813 FVSATANFFDNVY

-836 NFADDGGV
+836 NFADDGGI
-844 PFNDYDPEIARQLLQ
+844 PFNDYDEDIARQLLQ
-859 QEQFDNY
+859 QERFDNY

-882 YISLFASL
+882 YISLFASI

-916 DKGLDT
+916 DKSLDI

-938 LNISYRF
+938 LSLNYRF

>member
-1 MRKIVLSIFI
+1 MKNFI
-11 TLFFFTGIYSQNIVK
+11 TTLLLFFGIIFGTVAQNVIK
-26 GIVIDSDSEDPLQGV
+26 GVVVDSEKNTQLKGVAINVKKNTANTFTNDNGVFILQN
-41 LVSVL
+41 L
-46 STPSSQVTDLN
+46 TN
-57 GAFMLKNLSNG
+57 GAYVLQISFK
-68 SYIVEIK
+68 
-75 LVGYETQN
+75 GYETQN
-83 FPVEFLGKT
+83 FPVELSGT
-92 IDLGTILFYK
+92 TVDLGTILLY
-102 DITEDQDLSLITI
+102 EDLNEEEDLSTVTL

-122 DASAADNISGLLQAS
+122 DTSAADNISGLLQAS

-147 EFSSSFYRIK
+147 EFSSSFFRIR

-166 LINGIDMN
+166 LINGIEMN
-174 KLYSGR
+174 KLYNGR

-202 TPSAY
+202 RASDY

-212 LGSTNM
+212 LGSTNI
-218 NVRASQQRAGTRV
+218 NVRPSEQRTGTRI
-231 SYSSSNRSYVHRMM
+231 SYASSNRSYTHRAM
-245 ATHSSGMTESGW
+245 ATHSTGLSEDGW
-257 AYTVSASRRSANEG
+257 AFTLAASRREGREG
-271 FVEGTMYNANSFF
+271 FVDGTMYNATSFF
-284 ASIEKKFNDNHSLN
+284 GSVEKKFNDKHSLS
-298 FTSITAFN
+298 FTSITALN

-316 EVFDLK
+316 EVFDLR

-331 YQNNK
+331 TQDGK
-336 IRNSRIKDVSEPIL
+336 IRNSRIKEVSEPIL
-350 MLNHYWTINESTSL
+350 MLNHYWDINETTSL
-364 NTNVSYQFGKTGN
+364 NTNASYQTGNIGN

-385 RVDGTAVDGNG
+385 KVDGDAVDGEG
-396 NPYIVNLGASNPDPT
+396 NPYIINLGASNPDPT

-424 YSNIYGIQ
+424 YSNIYEIQ
-432 QDFLNDGQLN
+432 QNFVNDGQLN
-442 WNSLYNANL
+442 WNSLYNANS
-451 NPKNGGNSSYVL
+451 NNNGNSSYVL

-469 DTQFTVNS
+469 DTQFTVNT
-477 ILDKEISENIAI
+477 ILNKDISDNFKL
-489 NARVQYTKLESKN
+489 NARVQYTQLTSKN
-502 FAEVIDLLGGTG
+502 FAEIIDLLGGTG
-514 YLDADSFADSF
+514 YLDADSFADTF

-530 DLLNPLNVVAEGD
+530 NLLNPLYIAGVGD
-543 KFKYNFNLNSNVID
+543 VFKYNFNLYSNVVD
-557 AFVQGQFKYNKVDFY
+557 GFLQGQFKFNKVDFY
-572 IAGNVSTT
+572 LATSISNT

-593 ASNSLGKSEKL
+593 VDNSYGKSEEL
-604 SFTNYGAKGGA
+604 NFTNYGAKGGM
-615 TYKLTGR
+615 TYKISGR
-622 HLFDINAGYLTKAP
+622 HIVDINAGYLTKAP

-649 SIVSKLVGGI
+649 NTVE
-659 PVNNLINEKV
+659 NLTSEKV
-669 LSADASYIFR
+669 ISADASYIFR
-679 GPILQ
+679 GPFLQ
-684 AKLTGFYTKIQDA
+684 AKLTGYYTKIQDA

-732 GIEAQVTP
+732 GVEAQVTP

-775 FVDGRKDFGTSNL
+775 FIDGRKDFGASNL

-803 GFEYRDPNYW
+803 GFEYRDPDYW
-813 FVGATANFFDNVY
+813 FVSATANFFDNVY

-836 NFADDGGV
+836 NFADDGGI
-844 PFNDYDPEIARQLLQ
+844 PFNDYDEDIARQLLQ
-859 QEQFDNY
+859 QERFDNY

-882 YISLFASL
+882 YISLFASI

-916 DKGLDT
+916 DKSLDI

-938 LNISYRF
+938 LSLNYRF

>member
-1 MRKIVLSIFI
+1 MKKLI
-11 TLFFFTGIYSQNIVK
+11 TTLLLFFGIILSTVAQNVIK
-26 GIVIDSDSEDPLQGV
+26 GVVVDSEKNTQLKGVAINVKKNTANTITNENGVFILQ
-41 LVSVL
+41 
-46 STPSSQVTDLN
+46 
-57 GAFMLKNLSNG
+57 NLTNG
-68 SYIVEIK
+68 SYVLEISFK
-75 LVGYETQN
+75 GYETQN
-83 FPVEFLGKT
+83 FPVELSGST
-92 IDLGTILFYK
+92 VDLGNILLY
-102 DITEDQDLSLITI
+102 EDLSEEEDLSTVTL

-122 DASAADNISGLLQAS
+122 DTSAADNISGLLQAS

-147 EFSSSFYRIK
+147 EFSSSFFRIR

-166 LINGIDMN
+166 LINGIEMN
-174 KLYSGR
+174 KLYNGR

-202 TPSAY
+202 RASDY

-212 LGSTNM
+212 LGSTNI
-218 NVRASQQRAGTRV
+218 NVRPSEQRTGTRI
-231 SYSSSNRSYVHRMM
+231 SYASSNRSYTHRAM
-245 ATHSSGMTESGW
+245 ATHSTGLSEDGW
-257 AYTVSASRRSANEG
+257 AFTVAASRREGREG
-271 FVEGTMYNANSFF
+271 FVDGTLYNATSFF
-284 ASIEKKFNDNHSLN
+284 GSVEKKFNDKHSLS
-298 FTSITAFN
+298 FTSITALN

-316 EVFDLK
+316 EVFDLR

-331 YQNNK
+331 TQNGK
-336 IRNSRIKDVSEPIL
+336 IRNSRIKEVSEPIL
-350 MLNHYWTINESTSL
+350 MLNHYWDINETTSL
-364 NTNVSYQFGKTGN
+364 NTNASYQTGKIGN

-385 RVDGTAVDGNG
+385 KVDGDALDGEG
-396 NPYIVNLGASNPDPT
+396 NPYIINLGASNPDPT

-424 YSNIYGIQ
+424 YSNIYEIQ
-432 QDFLNDGQLN
+432 QNFVNDGQLN
-442 WNSLYNANL
+442 WNSLYNANT
-451 NPKNGGNSSYVL
+451 NANNNGNSSYVL

-469 DTQFTVNS
+469 DTQFTINT
-477 ILDKEISENIAI
+477 ILNKDISDNFKL
-489 NARVQYTKLESKN
+489 NAKVQYTQLNSKN
-502 FAEVIDLLGGTG
+502 FAEIIDLLGGTG
-514 YLDADSFADSF
+514 YLDADSFADTF

-530 DLLNPLNVVAEGD
+530 NLLNPLFIAGVGD
-543 KFKYNFNLNSNVID
+543 VFKYNFNLYSNVVD
-557 AFVQGQFKYNKVDFY
+557 GFLQGQFKFNKVDFY
-572 IAGNVSTT
+572 LATSISNT

-593 ASNSLGKSEKL
+593 TETSYGKSEEL
-604 SFTNYGAKGGA
+604 NFTNYGTKGGM
-615 TYKLTGR
+615 TYKISGR
-622 HLFDINAGYLTKAP
+622 HIFDINAGYLTKAP

-649 SIVSKLVGGI
+649 NTVE
-659 PVNNLINEKV
+659 NLTSEKV
-669 LSADASYIFR
+669 LSADASYIYR
-679 GPILQ
+679 GPFLQ
-684 AKLTGFYTKIQDA
+684 AKLTGYYTKIQDA

-732 GIEAQVTP
+732 GVEAQVTP

-775 FVDGRKDFGTSNL
+775 FIDGRKDFGASNL

-803 GFEYRDPNYW
+803 GFEYRDPDYW
-813 FVGATANFFDNVY
+813 FVSATANFFDNVY

-836 NFADDGGV
+836 NFADDGGI
-844 PFNDYDPEIARQLLQ
+844 PFNDYDEEIARQLLQ
-859 QEQFDNY
+859 QERFDNY

-882 YISLFASL
+882 YISLFASI

-916 DKGLDT
+916 DKSLDI

-938 LNISYRF
+938 LSLNYRF

>member
-1 MRKIVLSIFI
+1 MKKFISTLLLFLGIILS
-11 TLFFFTGIYSQNIVK
+11 TAAQNVIK
-26 GIVIDSDSEDPLQGV
+26 GVVVDSEKNTQLKGVAINVKNNTANTLTNENGVFILQ
-41 LVSVL
+41 
-46 STPSSQVTDLN
+46 
-57 GAFMLKNLSNG
+57 NLTNG
-68 SYIVEIK
+68 SYVLEISLK
-75 LVGYETQN
+75 GYETQN
-83 FPVEFLGKT
+83 FPVELSGST
-92 IDLGTILFYK
+92 VDLGNILLY
-102 DITEDQDLSLITI
+102 EDLSEEEDLSTVTL

-122 DASAADNISGLLQAS
+122 DTSAADNISGLLQAS

-147 EFSSSFYRIK
+147 EFSSSFFRIR

-166 LINGIDMN
+166 LINGIEMN
-174 KLYSGR
+174 KLYNGR

-202 TPSAY
+202 RASDY

-212 LGSTNM
+212 LGSTNI
-218 NVRASQQRAGTRV
+218 NVRPSEQRTGTRI
-231 SYSSSNRSYVHRMM
+231 SYASSNRSYTHRAM
-245 ATHSSGMTESGW
+245 ATHSTGLSEDGW
-257 AYTVSASRRSANEG
+257 AFTVAASRREGREG
-271 FVEGTMYNANSFF
+271 FVDGTLYNATSFF
-284 ASIEKKFNDNHSLN
+284 GSVEKKFNDKHSLS
-298 FTSITAFN
+298 FTSITALN

-316 EVFDLK
+316 EVFDLR

-331 YQNNK
+331 TQNGK
-336 IRNSRIKDVSEPIL
+336 IRNSRIKEVSEPIL
-350 MLNHYWTINESTSL
+350 MLNHYWDINETTSL
-364 NTNVSYQFGKTGN
+364 NTNASYQTGKIGN

-385 RVDGTAVDGNG
+385 KVDGDALDGEG
-396 NPYIVNLGASNPDPT
+396 NPYIINLGASNPDPT

-424 YSNIYGIQ
+424 YSNIYEIQ
-432 QDFLNDGQLN
+432 QNFVNDGQLN
-442 WNSLYNANL
+442 WNSLYNANT
-451 NPKNGGNSSYVL
+451 NANNNGNSSYVL

-469 DTQFTVNS
+469 DTQFTINT
-477 ILDKEISENIAI
+477 ILNKDISDNFKL
-489 NARVQYTKLESKN
+489 NARVQYTQLTSKN
-502 FAEVIDLLGGTG
+502 FAEIIDLLGGTG
-514 YLDADSFADSF
+514 YLDADSFADTF

-530 DLLNPLNVVAEGD
+530 NLLNPLFIAGVGD
-543 KFKYNFNLNSNVID
+543 VFKYNFNLYSNVVD
-557 AFVQGQFKYNKVDFY
+557 GFLQGQFKFNKVDFY
-572 IAGNVSTT
+572 LATSISNT

-593 ASNSLGKSEKL
+593 TETSYGKSEEL
-604 SFTNYGAKGGA
+604 NFTNYGAKGGM
-615 TYKLTGR
+615 TYKISGR
-622 HLFDINAGYLTKAP
+622 HIFDINAGYLTKAP

-649 SIVSKLVGGI
+649 NTVE
-659 PVNNLINEKV
+659 NLTSEKV
-669 LSADASYIFR
+669 LSADASYVYR
-679 GPILQ
+679 GPFLQ
-684 AKLTGFYTKIQDA
+684 AKLTGYYTKIQDA

-732 GIEAQVTP
+732 GVEAQVTP

-775 FVDGRKDFGTSNL
+775 FIDGRKDFGASNL

-803 GFEYRDPNYW
+803 GFEYRDPDYW
-813 FVGATANFFDNVY
+813 FVSATANFFDNVY

-836 NFADDGGV
+836 NFADDRGI
-844 PFNDYDPEIARQLLQ
+844 PFNDYDEEIARQLLQ
-859 QEQFDNY
+859 QERFDNY

-882 YISLFASL
+882 YISLFASI

-916 DKGLDT
+916 DKSLDI

-938 LNISYRF
+938 LSLNYRF

>member
-1 MRKIVLSIFI
+1 MKKFI
-11 TLFFFTGIYSQNIVK
+11 TTLLLFFGIILSTVAQNVIK
-26 GIVIDSDSEDPLQGV
+26 GVVVDSEKNTQLKGVAINVKNNTANTLTNENGVFILQ
-41 LVSVL
+41 
-46 STPSSQVTDLN
+46 
-57 GAFMLKNLSNG
+57 NLTNG
-68 SYIVEIK
+68 SYVLEISLK
-75 LVGYETQN
+75 GYETQN
-83 FPVEFLGKT
+83 FPVELSGST
-92 IDLGTILFYK
+92 VDLGNILLY
-102 DITEDQDLSLITI
+102 EDLSEEEDLSTVTL

-122 DASAADNISGLLQAS
+122 DTSAADNISGLLQSS

-147 EFSSSFYRIK
+147 EFSSSFFRIR

-166 LINGIDMN
+166 LINGIEMN
-174 KLYSGR
+174 KLYNGR

-202 TPSAY
+202 RASDY

-212 LGSTNM
+212 LGSTNI
-218 NVRASQQRAGTRV
+218 NVRPSEQRTGTRI
-231 SYSSSNRSYVHRMM
+231 SYASSNRSYTHRAM
-245 ATHSSGMTESGW
+245 ATHSTGLSEDGW
-257 AYTVSASRRSANEG
+257 AFTVAASRREGREG
-271 FVEGTMYNANSFF
+271 FVDGTLYNATSFF
-284 ASIEKKFNDNHSLN
+284 GSVEKKFNDKHSLT
-298 FTSITAFN
+298 FTSITALN

-316 EVFDLK
+316 EVFDLR

-331 YQNNK
+331 TQNGK
-336 IRNSRIKDVSEPIL
+336 IRNSRIKEVSEPIL
-350 MLNHYWTINESTSL
+350 MLNHYWDINETTSL
-364 NTNVSYQFGKTGN
+364 NTNASYQTGKIGN

-385 RVDGTAVDGNG
+385 KVDGEALDGEG
-396 NPYIVNLGASNPDPT
+396 NPYIINLGASNPDPT

-424 YSNIYGIQ
+424 YSNIYEIQ
-432 QDFLNDGQLN
+432 QNFVNDGQLN
-442 WNSLYNANL
+442 WNSLYNANA
-451 NPKNGGNSSYVL
+451 NANNNGNSSYVL

-469 DTQFTVNS
+469 DTQFTINT
-477 ILDKEISENIAI
+477 ILNKDISDNFKL
-489 NARVQYTKLESKN
+489 NAKVQYTQLTSKN
-502 FAEVIDLLGGTG
+502 FAEIIDLLGGTG
-514 YLDADSFADSF
+514 YLDADSFADTF

-530 DLLNPLNVVAEGD
+530 NLLNPLFIAGVGD
-543 KFKYNFNLNSNVID
+543 VFKYNFNLYSNVVD
-557 AFVQGQFKYNKVDFY
+557 GFLQGQFKFNKVDFY
-572 IAGNVSTT
+572 LAASISNT

-593 ASNSLGKSEKL
+593 TESSYGKSEEL
-604 SFTNYGAKGGA
+604 NFTNYGTKGGM
-615 TYKLTGR
+615 TYKISGR
-622 HLFDINAGYLTKAP
+622 HIFDINAGYLTKAP

-649 SIVSKLVGGI
+649 NTVE
-659 PVNNLINEKV
+659 NLTSEKV
-669 LSADASYIFR
+669 LSADASYIYR
-679 GPILQ
+679 GPFLQ
-684 AKLTGFYTKIQDA
+684 AKLTGYYTKIQDA

-732 GIEAQVTP
+732 GVEAQVTP

-775 FVDGRKDFGTSNL
+775 FIDGRKDFGASNL

-803 GFEYRDPNYW
+803 GFEYRDPDYW
-813 FVGATANFFDNVY
+813 FVSATANFFDNVY

-836 NFADDGGV
+836 NFADDGGI
-844 PFNDYDPEIARQLLQ
+844 PFNDYDEDIARQLLQ
-859 QEQFDNY
+859 QERFDNY

-882 YISLFASL
+882 YISLFASI

-916 DKGLDT
+916 DKSLDI

-938 LNISYRF
+938 LSLNYRF

>member
-1 MRKIVLSIFI
+1 MKKFISTLLLFLGIILS
-11 TLFFFTGIYSQNIVK
+11 TAAQNVIK
-26 GIVIDSDSEDPLQGV
+26 GVVVDSEKNTQLKGVAINVKNNTANTLTNENGVFILQ
-41 LVSVL
+41 
-46 STPSSQVTDLN
+46 
-57 GAFMLKNLSNG
+57 NLTNG
-68 SYIVEIK
+68 SYVLEISLK
-75 LVGYETQN
+75 GYETQN
-83 FPVEFLGKT
+83 FPVELSGST
-92 IDLGTILFYK
+92 VDLGNILLY
-102 DITEDQDLSLITI
+102 EDLSEEEDLSTVTL

-122 DASAADNISGLLQAS
+122 DTSAADNISGLLQSS

-147 EFSSSFYRIK
+147 EFSSSFFRIR

-166 LINGIDMN
+166 LINGIEMN
-174 KLYSGR
+174 KLYNGR

-202 TPSAY
+202 RASDY

-212 LGSTNM
+212 LGSTNI
-218 NVRASQQRAGTRV
+218 NVRPSEQRTGTRI
-231 SYSSSNRSYVHRMM
+231 SYASSNRSYTHRAM
-245 ATHSSGMTESGW
+245 ATHSTGLSEDGW
-257 AYTVSASRRSANEG
+257 AFTVAASRREGREG
-271 FVEGTMYNANSFF
+271 FVDGTLYNATSFF
-284 ASIEKKFNDNHSLN
+284 GSVEKKFNDKHSLT
-298 FTSITAFN
+298 FTSITALN

-316 EVFDLK
+316 EVFDLR

-331 YQNNK
+331 TQNGK
-336 IRNSRIKDVSEPIL
+336 IRNSRIKEVSEPIL
-350 MLNHYWTINESTSL
+350 MLNHYWDINETTSL
-364 NTNVSYQFGKTGN
+364 NTNASYQTGKIGN

-385 RVDGTAVDGNG
+385 KVDGEALDGEG
-396 NPYIVNLGASNPDPT
+396 NPYIINLGASNPDPT

-424 YSNIYGIQ
+424 YSNIYEIQ
-432 QDFLNDGQLN
+432 QNFVNDGQLN
-442 WNSLYNANL
+442 WNSLYNANA
-451 NPKNGGNSSYVL
+451 NANNNGNSSYVL

-469 DTQFTVNS
+469 DTQFTINT
-477 ILDKEISENIAI
+477 ILNKDISDNFKL
-489 NARVQYTKLESKN
+489 NAKVQYTQLTSKN
-502 FAEVIDLLGGTG
+502 FAEIIDLLGGTG
-514 YLDADSFADSF
+514 YLDADSFADTF

-530 DLLNPLNVVAEGD
+530 NLLNPLFIAGVGD
-543 KFKYNFNLNSNVID
+543 VFKYNFNLYSNVVD
-557 AFVQGQFKYNKVDFY
+557 GFLQGQFKFNKVDFY
-572 IAGNVSTT
+572 LAASISNT

-593 ASNSLGKSEKL
+593 TESSYGKSEEL
-604 SFTNYGAKGGA
+604 NFTNYGTKGGM
-615 TYKLTGR
+615 TYKISGR
-622 HLFDINAGYLTKAP
+622 HIFDINAGYLTKAP

-649 SIVSKLVGGI
+649 NTVE
-659 PVNNLINEKV
+659 NLTSEKV
-669 LSADASYIFR
+669 LSADASYIYR
-679 GPILQ
+679 GPFLQ
-684 AKLTGFYTKIQDA
+684 AKLTGYYTKIQDA

-732 GIEAQVTP
+732 GVEAQVTP

-775 FVDGRKDFGTSNL
+775 FIDGRKDFGASNL

-803 GFEYRDPNYW
+803 GFEYRDPDYW
-813 FVGATANFFDNVY
+813 FVSATANFFDNVY

-836 NFADDGGV
+836 NFADDGGI
-844 PFNDYDPEIARQLLQ
+844 PFNDYDEDIARQLLQ
-859 QEQFDNY
+859 QERFDNY

-882 YISLFASL
+882 YISLFASI

-916 DKGLDT
+916 DKSLDI

-938 LNISYRF
+938 LSLNYRF

>member
-1 MRKIVLSIFI
+1 MKKFI
-11 TLFFFTGIYSQNIVK
+11 TTLLLFFGVIFGTVAQNVIK
-26 GIVIDSDSEDPLQGV
+26 GVVVDSEKNTQLKGVAINVKKNTANTVTNDNGVFILQ
-41 LVSVL
+41 
-46 STPSSQVTDLN
+46 
-57 GAFMLKNLSNG
+57 NLTNG
-68 SYIVEIK
+68 SYVLEISLK
-75 LVGYETQN
+75 GYETQN
-83 FPVEFLGKT
+83 FPVELSGT
-92 IDLGTILFYK
+92 TVDLGTVLLY
-102 DITEDQDLSLITI
+102 EDLREEEDLSTVTL

-122 DASAADNISGLLQAS
+122 DTSAADNISGLLQAS

-147 EFSSSFYRIK
+147 EFSSSFFRIR

-166 LINGIDMN
+166 LINGIEMN
-174 KLYSGR
+174 KLYNGR

-202 TPSAY
+202 RASDY

-212 LGSTNM
+212 LGSTNI
-218 NVRASQQRAGTRV
+218 NVRPSEQRTGTRI
-231 SYSSSNRSYVHRMM
+231 SYASSNRSYIHRAM
-245 ATHSSGMTESGW
+245 ATHSTGLSEDGW
-257 AYTVSASRRSANEG
+257 AFTVAASRREGREG
-271 FVEGTMYNANSFF
+271 FVDGTMYNATSFF
-284 ASIEKKFNDNHSLN
+284 GSVEKKFNDKHSLS
-298 FTSITAFN
+298 FTSITALN

-316 EVFDLK
+316 EVFDLR

-331 YQNNK
+331 TQDGK
-336 IRNSRIKDVSEPIL
+336 IRNSRIKEVSEPIL
-350 MLNHYWTINESTSL
+350 MLNHYWDINETTSL
-364 NTNVSYQFGKTGN
+364 NTNASYQTGNIGN

-385 RVDGTAVDGNG
+385 KVDGDAVDGEG

-424 YSNIYGIQ
+424 YSNIYEIQ
-432 QDFLNDGQLN
+432 QNFVNDGQLN
-442 WNSLYNANL
+442 WNSLYNANA
-451 NPKNGGNSSYVL
+451 NTNNNGNSSYVL

-469 DTQFTVNS
+469 DTQFTVNT
-477 ILDKEISENIAI
+477 ILNKDISDDFKL
-489 NARVQYTKLESKN
+489 NARVQYTQLTSKN
-502 FAEVIDLLGGTG
+502 FAEIIDLLGGTG
-514 YLDADSFADSF
+514 YLDADSFADTF

-530 DLLNPLNVVAEGD
+530 NLLNPLYIAGTGD
-543 KFKYNFNLNSNVID
+543 VFKYNFNLYSNVVD
-557 AFVQGQFKYNKVDFY
+557 GFLQGQFKFNKVDFY
-572 IAGNVSTT
+572 LATSISNT

-593 ASNSLGKSEKL
+593 PENSYGKSEEL
-604 SFTNYGAKGGA
+604 NFTNYGAKGGM
-615 TYKLTGR
+615 TYKISGR
-622 HLFDINAGYLTKAP
+622 HIVDINAGYLTKAP

-649 SIVSKLVGGI
+649 NTVE
-659 PVNNLINEKV
+659 NLTSEKV

-679 GPILQ
+679 GPFLQ
-684 AKLTGFYTKIQDA
+684 AKLTGYYTKIQDA

-732 GIEAQVTP
+732 GVEAQVTP

-775 FVDGRKDFGTSNL
+775 FIDGRKDFGASNL

-803 GFEYRDPNYW
+803 GFEYRDPDYW
-813 FVGATANFFDNVY
+813 FVSATANFFDNVY

-836 NFADDGGV
+836 NFADDGGI
-844 PFNDYDPEIARQLLQ
+844 PFNDYDEDIARQLLQ
-859 QEQFDNY
+859 QERFDNY

-882 YISLFASL
+882 YISLFASI

-916 DKGLDT
+916 DKSLDI

-938 LNISYRF
+938 LSLNYRF

>member
-1 MRKIVLSIFI
+1 MKKFI
-11 TLFFFTGIYSQNIVK
+11 TTILLFFGIIFSTVAQNVIK
-26 GIVIDSDSEDPLQGV
+26 GVVVDSEKNTQLKGVAINVKKNTVNTLTNENGVFILQ
-41 LVSVL
+41 
-46 STPSSQVTDLN
+46 
-57 GAFMLKNLSNG
+57 NLTNG
-68 SYIVEIK
+68 SYVLEISFK
-75 LVGYETQN
+75 GYETQN
-83 FPVEFLGKT
+83 FPVELSGT
-92 IDLGTILFYK
+92 TVDLGNILLY
-102 DITEDQDLSLITI
+102 EDLNEEEDLSTVTL

-122 DASAADNISGLLQAS
+122 DTSAADNISGLLQAS

-147 EFSSSFYRIK
+147 EFSSSFFRIR

-166 LINGIDMN
+166 LINGIEMN
-174 KLYSGR
+174 KLYNGR

-202 TPSAY
+202 RASDY

-212 LGSTNM
+212 LGSTNI
-218 NVRASQQRAGTRV
+218 NVRPSEQRTGTRI
-231 SYSSSNRSYVHRMM
+231 SYASSNRSYTHRAM
-245 ATHSSGMTESGW
+245 ATHSTGLSEDGW
-257 AYTVSASRRSANEG
+257 AFTVAASRREGREG
-271 FVEGTMYNANSFF
+271 FVDGTMYNATSFF
-284 ASIEKKFNDNHSLN
+284 GSVEKKFNDKHSLS
-298 FTSITAFN
+298 FTSITALN

-316 EVFDLK
+316 EVFDLR

-331 YQNNK
+331 TQDGK
-336 IRNSRIKDVSEPIL
+336 IRNSRIKEVSEPIL
-350 MLNHYWTINESTSL
+350 MLNHYWDINETTSL
-364 NTNVSYQFGKTGN
+364 NTNASYQTGNIGN

-385 RVDGTAVDGNG
+385 KVDGDAVDGEG
-396 NPYIVNLGASNPDPT
+396 NPYIINLGASNPDPT

-424 YSNIYGIQ
+424 YSNIYEIQ
-432 QDFLNDGQLN
+432 QNFVNDGQLN
-442 WNSLYNANL
+442 WNSLYNANA
-451 NPKNGGNSSYVL
+451 NSNNNGNSSYVL

-469 DTQFTVNS
+469 DTQFTVNT
-477 ILDKEISENIAI
+477 ILNKDISDNFKL
-489 NARVQYTKLESKN
+489 NARVQYTQLTSKN
-502 FAEVIDLLGGTG
+502 FAEIIDLLGGTG
-514 YLDADSFADSF
+514 YLDADSFADTF

-530 DLLNPLNVVAEGD
+530 NLLNPLYIAGVGD
-543 KFKYNFNLNSNVID
+543 VFKYNFNLYSNVVD
-557 AFVQGQFKYNKVDFY
+557 GFLQGQFKFNKVDFY
-572 IAGNVSTT
+572 LATSISNT

-593 ASNSLGKSEKL
+593 TDNSYGKSEEL
-604 SFTNYGAKGGA
+604 NFTNYGAKGGM
-615 TYKLTGR
+615 TYKISGR
-622 HLFDINAGYLTKAP
+622 HIVDINAGYLTKAP

-649 SIVSKLVGGI
+649 NTVE
-659 PVNNLINEKV
+659 NLTSEKV
-669 LSADASYIFR
+669 ISADASYIFR
-679 GPILQ
+679 GPFLQ
-684 AKLTGFYTKIQDA
+684 AKLTGYYTKIQDA

-732 GIEAQVTP
+732 GVEAQVTP

-775 FVDGRKDFGTSNL
+775 FIDGRKDFGAANL

-803 GFEYRDPNYW
+803 GFEYRDPDYW
-813 FVGATANFFDNVY
+813 FVSATANFFDNVY

-836 NFADDGGV
+836 NFADDGGI
-844 PFNDYDPEIARQLLQ
+844 PFNDYDEDIARQLLQ
-859 QEQFDNY
+859 QERFDNY

-882 YISLFASL
+882 YISLFASI

-916 DKGLDT
+916 DKSLDI

-938 LNISYRF
+938 LSLNYRF

>member
-1 MRKIVLSIFI
+1 MRKIFLSMFML
-11 TLFFFTGIYSQNIVK
+11 LFLISGIKAQNIVK
-26 GIVIDSDSEDPLQGV
+26 GIVTDSDSEKPLQGV
-41 LVSVL
+41 LVSVVNT
-46 STPSSQVTDLN
+46 STSQITDIN
-57 GAFMLKNLSNG
+57 GVFTIKSVPNG

-75 LVGYETQN
+75 FAGYETQN
-83 FPVEFLGKT
+83 FPVELVGNT
-92 IDLGTILFYK
+92 IDLGTILLYK
-102 DITEDQDLSLITI
+102 DLTEDQDLSLITI

-137 RDIYLRTAAF
+137 KDVYLRTAAF
-147 EFSSSFYRIK
+147 EFSSSFFRIR

-166 LINGIDMN
+166 LINGVDMN

-187 GLNDVLRNQEFSNGL
+187 GLNDVLRNQEFSSGL

-207 TFGGI
+207 TFGGV
-212 LGSTNM
+212 LGSTNI
-218 NVRASQQRAGTRV
+218 NVRASEQRSGTSV
-231 SYSSSNRSYVHRMM
+231 TYSSSNRSYTDRIMVK
-245 ATHSSGMTESGW
+245 HSSAISEKGW
-257 AYTVSASRRSANEG
+257 AYTVAASRRSATEG
-271 FVEGTMYNANSFF
+271 FVEGTMYNATSFF
-284 ASIEKKFNDNHSLN
+284 ASVEKKFNEAHSLN
-298 FTSITAFN
+298 FTSIAAFN

-322 GIQYNSYWG
+322 GIDYNSYWG
-331 YQNNK
+331 YQNGK
-336 IRNSRIKDVSEPIL
+336 IRNSRIRDVSEPIL
-350 MLNHYWTINESTSL
+350 MLNHYWDLNEKTSI

-385 RVDGTAVDGNG
+385 KVDGDAVDGNG

-411 YYQKLPSYGLRQG
+411 YYQKLPSYALRQG
-424 YSNIYGIQ
+424 YADVYGVQ
-432 QDFLNDGQLN
+432 QNFLNDGQLN

-451 NPKNGGNSSYVL
+451 NPSNGGNSSYVL

-469 DTQFTVNS
+469 DTQFTINS
-477 ILDKEISENIAI
+477 ILDTEISDNII
-489 NARVQYTKLESKN
+489 LNARVQYTKLNSKN

-530 DLLNPLNVVAEGD
+530 DLQNPLNVVGEGD
-543 KFKYNFNLNSNVID
+543 KFKYNFNLYSNIID
-557 AFVQGQFKYNKVDFY
+557 GFVQGLFKYNKVDFY
-572 IAGNVSTT
+572 LAANVSRT

-593 ASNSLGKSEKL
+593 ANNSLGKSEEL
-604 SFTNYGAKGGA
+604 SFTNYGAKGGL

-622 HLFDINAGYLTKAP
+622 HLFDFNAGYLTKAP

-649 SIVSKLVGGI
+649 NTVD
-659 PVNNLINEKV
+659 NLTSEKI
-669 LSADASYIFR
+669 LSADASYVFR
-679 GPILQ
+679 GPIVQ

-726 HFGAEF
+726 YFGAEF

-746 AGNFGQYTYDN
+746 AGNIGQYTYDN

-775 FVDGRKDFGTSNL
+775 FVDGRKDFGEANL

-795 GPQTAYSV
+795 GPQTAYSI
-803 GFEYRDPNYW
+803 GFEYRDPDYW
-813 FVGATANFFDNVY
+813 FVGATANFFDNIYIDV
-826 VDIAPLTRTS
+826 APLTRTS
-836 NFADDGGV
+836 NFADNGGI
-844 PFNDYDPEIARQLLQ
+844 PFNDYDEDIARELLQ
-859 QEQFDNY
+859 QERFDNY

-890 GNIFDT
+890 GNIFNT
-896 KYKSGG
+896 EYKSGG
-902 FEQGRNANYRQLKE
+902 FEQGRNANYRELKA
-916 DKGLDT
+916 DKELDT

-938 LNISYRF
+938 LNVSYRF

>member
-1 MRKIVLSIFI
+1 MKKFISTLLLFLGIILS
-11 TLFFFTGIYSQNIVK
+11 TAAQNVIK
-26 GIVIDSDSEDPLQGV
+26 GVVVDSEKNTQLKGVAINVKNNTANTLTNENGVFILQ
-41 LVSVL
+41 
-46 STPSSQVTDLN
+46 
-57 GAFMLKNLSNG
+57 NLTNG
-68 SYIVEIK
+68 SYVLEISLK
-75 LVGYETQN
+75 GYETQN
-83 FPVEFLGKT
+83 FPVELSGST
-92 IDLGTILFYK
+92 VDLGNILLY
-102 DITEDQDLSLITI
+102 EDLSEEEDLSTVTL

-122 DASAADNISGLLQAS
+122 DTSAADNISGLLQAS

-147 EFSSSFYRIK
+147 EFSSSFFRIR

-166 LINGIDMN
+166 LINGIEMN
-174 KLYSGR
+174 KLYNGR

-202 TPSAY
+202 RASDY

-212 LGSTNM
+212 LGSTNI
-218 NVRASQQRAGTRV
+218 NVRPSEQRTGTRI
-231 SYSSSNRSYVHRMM
+231 SYASSNRSYTHRAM
-245 ATHSSGMTESGW
+245 ATHSTGLSEDGW
-257 AYTVSASRRSANEG
+257 AFTVAASRREGREG
-271 FVEGTMYNANSFF
+271 FVDGTLYNATSFF
-284 ASIEKKFNDNHSLN
+284 GSVEKKFNDKHSLS
-298 FTSITAFN
+298 FTSITALN

-316 EVFDLK
+316 EVFDLR

-331 YQNNK
+331 TQNGK
-336 IRNSRIKDVSEPIL
+336 IRNSRIKEVSEPIL
-350 MLNHYWTINESTSL
+350 MLNHYWDINETTSL
-364 NTNVSYQFGKTGN
+364 NTNASYQTGKIGN

-385 RVDGTAVDGNG
+385 KVDGDALDGEG
-396 NPYIVNLGASNPDPT
+396 NPYIINLGASNPDPT

-424 YSNIYGIQ
+424 YSNIYEIQ
-432 QDFLNDGQLN
+432 QNFVNDGQLN
-442 WNSLYNANL
+442 WNSLYNANT
-451 NPKNGGNSSYVL
+451 NANNNGNSSYVL

-469 DTQFTVNS
+469 DTQFTINT
-477 ILDKEISENIAI
+477 ILNKDISDNFKL
-489 NARVQYTKLESKN
+489 NARVQYTQLTSKN
-502 FAEVIDLLGGTG
+502 FAEIIDLLGGTG
-514 YLDADSFADSF
+514 YLDADSFADTF

-530 DLLNPLNVVAEGD
+530 NLLNPLFIAGVGD
-543 KFKYNFNLNSNVID
+543 VFKYNFNLYSDVVD
-557 AFVQGQFKYNKVDFY
+557 GFLQGQFKFNKVDFY
-572 IAGNVSTT
+572 LATSISNT

-593 ASNSLGKSEKL
+593 TETSYGKSEEL
-604 SFTNYGAKGGA
+604 NFTNYGAKGGM
-615 TYKLTGR
+615 TYKISGR
-622 HLFDINAGYLTKAP
+622 HIFDINAGYLTKAP

-649 SIVSKLVGGI
+649 NTVE
-659 PVNNLINEKV
+659 NLTSEKV
-669 LSADASYIFR
+669 LSADASYIYR
-679 GPILQ
+679 GPFLQ
-684 AKLTGFYTKIQDA
+684 AKLTGYYTKIQDA

-732 GIEAQVTP
+732 GVEAQVTP

-775 FVDGRKDFGTSNL
+775 FIDGRKDFGASNL

-803 GFEYRDPNYW
+803 GFEYRDPDYW
-813 FVGATANFFDNVY
+813 FVSATANFFDNVY

-836 NFADDGGV
+836 NFADDGGI
-844 PFNDYDPEIARQLLQ
+844 PFNDYDEEIARQLLQ
-859 QEQFDNY
+859 QERFDNY

-882 YISLFASL
+882 YISLFASI

-916 DKGLDT
+916 DKSLDI

-938 LNISYRF
+938 LSLNYRF

>member
-1 MRKIVLSIFI
+1 MRKIVLSIFVL
-11 TLFFFTGIYSQNIVK
+11 LFLVSGLQAQSIVK
-26 GIVIDSDSEDPLQGV
+26 GIVSDSDSENPLQNV
-41 LVSVL
+41 IVSVV
-46 STPSSQVTDLN
+46 STSKSQLT
-57 GAFMLKNLSNG
+57 GADGVFILKNLTNG

-75 LVGYETQN
+75 LTGYETQN
-83 FPVEFLGKT
+83 FPVELTGKT
-92 IDLGTILFYK
+92 VDLGNILLYK
-102 DITEDQDLSLITI
+102 DITEDQDLSIVTI

-137 RDIYLRTAAF
+137 KDVYLRTAAF
-147 EFSSSFYRIK
+147 EFSSSFFRIR
-157 GLDSENGKV
+157 GLDSENGKL
-166 LINGIDMN
+166 LINGLDMN

-187 GLNDVLRNQEFSNGL
+187 GLNDVLRNQEFTTGL
-202 TPSAY
+202 TASSY
-207 TFGGI
+207 TFGGV
-212 LGSTNM
+212 LGSTNI
-218 NVRASQQRAGTRV
+218 NVRASAQRPGTRI
-231 SYSSSNRSYVHRMM
+231 SYASSNRSYAHRVM
-245 ATHSSGMTESGW
+245 ATHSSGMSEKGW
-257 AYTVSASRRSANEG
+257 AYTVAASRRSGNEG
-271 FVEGTMYNANSFF
+271 YVDGTMYNANSMFL
-284 ASIEKKFNDNHSLN
+284 SLEKKFNDKHSLN

-322 GIQYNSYWG
+322 GIKYNSYWG
-331 YQNNK
+331 LQDGE
-336 IRNSRIKDVSEPIL
+336 IRNSRIKEVSEPIL
-350 MLNHYWTINESTSL
+350 MLNHYWDLDEKTSI

-385 RVDGTAVDGNG
+385 KVDGTAIDGNG

-411 YYQKLPSYGLRQG
+411 YYQKLPSYGIRQG
-424 YSNIYGIQ
+424 YSNIYGIHQ
-432 QDFLNDGQLN
+432 NFVNNGQLD
-442 WNSLYNANL
+442 WDSLYNANI
-451 NPKNGGNSSYVL
+451 NPNNDGNSSYVL

-477 ILDKEISENIAI
+477 ILDKEISDNITL
-489 NARVQYTKLESKN
+489 NARVQYTRLKSRN
-502 FAEVIDLLGGTG
+502 FAEVIDLLGGSG

-530 DLLNPLNVVAEGD
+530 DLLNPLNIVGVGD
-543 KFKYNFNLNSNVID
+543 KFKYNFNLLSNVID
-557 AFVQGQFKYNKVDFY
+557 GFAQGQFKYNKVDFY
-572 IAGNVSTT
+572 VAANVSRTT
-580 SHQRDG
+580 HQRDG

-593 ASNSLGKSEKL
+593 ANNSLGKSEEL
-604 SFTNYGAKGGA
+604 SFTNYGAKGGV
-615 TYKLTGR
+615 TYKLSGR
-622 HLFDINAGYLTKAP
+622 HLFDVNAGYLTKAP

-649 SIVSKLVGGI
+649 STVD
-659 PVNNLINEKV
+659 NLTSEKV
-669 LSADASYIFR
+669 ISADASYIFR
-679 GPILQ
+679 SPIVQ
-684 AKLTGFYTKIQDA
+684 AKLTGYYTKIQDA

-732 GIEAQVTP
+732 GIEAQITP
-740 TIKLKA
+740 TIKLKGA
-746 AGNFGQYTYDN
+746 ANIGQYTYDN

-765 ENNTRSQDAG
+765 ENNTRSEDAG
-775 FVDGRKDFGTSNL
+775 FVNGRKDFGEANL

-803 GFEYRDPNYW
+803 GFEYRDPDYW

-826 VDIAPLTRTS
+826 VDVAPLIRTS
-836 NFADDGGV
+836 NFADDGGI
-844 PFNDYDPEIARQLLQ
+844 PFNDYDPEIARELLQ
-859 QEQFDNY
+859 QEKFDSY

-882 YISLFASL
+882 YISLFASI
-890 GNIFDT
+890 GNIFNT
-896 KYKSGG
+896 QYKSGG

-916 DKGLDT
+916 DKELDT

-938 LNISYRF
+938 LNINYRF

>member
-1 MRKIVLSIFI
+1 MKNFI
-11 TLFFFTGIYSQNIVK
+11 TTLLLFFGIIFGTVAQNVIK
-26 GIVIDSDSEDPLQGV
+26 GVVVDSEKNTQLKGVAINVKKNTANTFTNDNGVFILQN
-41 LVSVL
+41 L
-46 STPSSQVTDLN
+46 TN
-57 GAFMLKNLSNG
+57 GAYVLQISFK
-68 SYIVEIK
+68 
-75 LVGYETQN
+75 GYETQN
-83 FPVEFLGKT
+83 FPVELSGT
-92 IDLGTILFYK
+92 TVDLGTVLLY
-102 DITEDQDLSLITI
+102 EDLNEEEDLSTVTL

-122 DASAADNISGLLQAS
+122 DTSAADNISGLLQAS

-147 EFSSSFYRIK
+147 EFSSSFFRIR

-166 LINGIDMN
+166 LINGIEMN
-174 KLYSGR
+174 KLYNGR

-202 TPSAY
+202 RASDY

-212 LGSTNM
+212 LGSTNI
-218 NVRASQQRAGTRV
+218 NVRPSEQRTGTRI
-231 SYSSSNRSYVHRMM
+231 SYASSNRSYTHRAM
-245 ATHSSGMTESGW
+245 ATHSTGLSEDGW
-257 AYTVSASRRSANEG
+257 AFTLAASRREGREG
-271 FVEGTMYNANSFF
+271 FVDGTMYNATSFF
-284 ASIEKKFNDNHSLN
+284 GSVEKKFNDKHSLS
-298 FTSITAFN
+298 FTSITALN

-316 EVFDLK
+316 EVFDLR

-331 YQNNK
+331 TQDGK
-336 IRNSRIKDVSEPIL
+336 IRNSRIKEVSEPIL
-350 MLNHYWTINESTSL
+350 MLNHYWDINETTSL
-364 NTNVSYQFGKTGN
+364 NTNASYQTGNIGN

-385 RVDGTAVDGNG
+385 KVDGDAVDGEG

-424 YSNIYGIQ
+424 YSNIYEIQ
-432 QDFLNDGQLN
+432 QNFVNDGQLN
-442 WNSLYNANL
+442 WNSLYNANA
-451 NPKNGGNSSYVL
+451 NTNNNGNSSYVL

-469 DTQFTVNS
+469 DTQFTVNT
-477 ILDKEISENIAI
+477 ILNKDISDDFKL
-489 NARVQYTKLESKN
+489 NARVQYTQLTSKN
-502 FAEVIDLLGGTG
+502 FAEIIDLLGGTG
-514 YLDADSFADSF
+514 YLDADSFADTF

-530 DLLNPLNVVAEGD
+530 NLLNPLYIAGVGD
-543 KFKYNFNLNSNVID
+543 VFKYNFNLYSNVVD
-557 AFVQGQFKYNKVDFY
+557 GFLQGQFKFNKVDFY
-572 IAGNVSTT
+572 LATSISNT

-593 ASNSLGKSEKL
+593 VDNSYGKSEEL
-604 SFTNYGAKGGA
+604 NFTNYGAKGGM
-615 TYKLTGR
+615 TYKISGR
-622 HLFDINAGYLTKAP
+622 HIVDINAGYLTKAP

-649 SIVSKLVGGI
+649 NTVE
-659 PVNNLINEKV
+659 NLTSEKV
-669 LSADASYIFR
+669 ISADASYIFR
-679 GPILQ
+679 GPFLQ
-684 AKLTGFYTKIQDA
+684 AKLTGYYTKIQDA

-732 GIEAQVTP
+732 GVEAQVTP

-775 FVDGRKDFGTSNL
+775 FIEGRKDFGASNL

-803 GFEYRDPNYW
+803 GFEYRDPDYW
-813 FVGATANFFDNVY
+813 FVSATANFFDNVY

-836 NFADDGGV
+836 NFADDGGI
-844 PFNDYDPEIARQLLQ
+844 PFNDYDEDIARQLLQ
-859 QEQFDNY
+859 QERFDNY

-882 YISLFASL
+882 YISLFASI

-916 DKGLDT
+916 DKSLDI

-938 LNISYRF
+938 LSLNYRF